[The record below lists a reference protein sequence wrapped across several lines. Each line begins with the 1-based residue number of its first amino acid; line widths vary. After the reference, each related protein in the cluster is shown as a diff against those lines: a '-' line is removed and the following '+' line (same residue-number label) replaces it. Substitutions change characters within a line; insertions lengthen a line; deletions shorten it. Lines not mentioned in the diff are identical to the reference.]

1 MFEAINFRAWHRVP
15 VLDASPHGIDAETEE
30 NAEAAG
36 VEPSP
41 SDATSAAE
49 AHNHGVR
56 NKDVI
61 RFGTR
66 STEKTNYEDV
76 AMIDYQTK
84 LLGRT
89 EVAEGTMAFQF
100 EKPSDFVFKAGQYID
115 LTLSGSRPQFGPSNG
130 LTHTFS
136 IASSPSDEELV
147 VTTRMRNTLFKQAI
161 FTLPIGS
168 PARIEGPMGS
178 FSLHNNTARP
188 AVFLAGGIGI
198 APFLSML
205 CYATEEKLRHSIV
218 LFYAN
223 RHLQDAAFIDTLWK
237 LERDNPRFRFVP
249 TLTRAANNNGWKGK
263 TGHIGLQ
270 MLFANVGI
278 LRGPIYYIAGPP
290 TMVAAVRKTIAE
302 VGVDEDDIRTEEFA
316 GY

>member
-1 MFEAINFRAWHRVP
+1 
-15 VLDASPHGIDAETEE
+15 
-30 NAEAAG
+30 
-36 VEPSP
+36 
-41 SDATSAAE
+41 
-49 AHNHGVR
+49 
-56 NKDVI
+56 
-61 RFGTR
+61 
-66 STEKTNYEDV
+66 
-76 AMIDYQTK
+76 MIDYQST

-100 EKPSDFVFKAGQYID
+100 ERPSDFVFKAGQYID
-115 LTLSGSRPQFGPSNG
+115 LTLMGSEPQFGPSNG

-136 IASSPSDEELV
+136 IASSPCDEELV
-147 VTTRMRNTLFKQAI
+147 VTTRMRNTVFKRAI
-161 FTLPIGS
+161 STLPIGTR
-168 PARIEGPMGS
+168 ARIEGPMGS
-178 FSLHNNTARP
+178 FTLHNNTARP

-205 CYATEEKLRHSIV
+205 SHATEQKLRHSIV

-223 RHLQDAAFIDTLWK
+223 RHLQDAAFIETLWK

-249 TLTRAANNNGWKGK
+249 TLTRAADNNGWKGK

-270 MLFANVGI
+270 MLFAHVGI

-290 TMVAAVRKTIAE
+290 TMVAATRRTLSV